1 MGVTTT
7 ADERLESAQDHLR
20 AAGIDLAAIVIDECW
35 GYDDYSPDYK
45 IAIRQALNT
54 IMELK
59 GKLQG

>member
-7 ADERLESAQDHLR
+7 ADERLESAKDHLR

-54 IMELK
+54 VMELK